1 MRLDNLDKK
10 KIWAIAGLIIV
21 FFIVSLIFIFTSS
34 KQTNITHYEGFTGG
48 DYIPPNSVIIDSK
61 KGWNQTVKFINKNF
75 TLGEFLTLKIENQV
89 IDYIKSDLMKY
100 ISNSQWPKDGIILE
114 IDNIILNE
122 SGYSIKYIE
131 FDIKAKNTDYQY
143 KARVKFD
150 KNVAQEV
157 MIKSV

>member
-10 KIWAIAGLIIV
+10 KILIIIGLIVI
-21 FFIVSLIFIFTSS
+21 FIIGSLFLIFNNSN
-34 KQTNITHYEGFTGG
+34 KENIDHYEGFTGG
-48 DYIPPNSVIIDSK
+48 DYTPPNFITIDGK

-89 IDYIKSDLMKY
+89 VDYIKSDLMKY
-100 ISNSQWPKDGIILE
+100 IPNDQWPKDGIILE
-114 IDNIILNE
+114 IDNIALNE
-122 SGYSIKYIE
+122 SSYSIKYIE

-150 KNVAQEV
+150 KNIAQEV